1 MSRLSSANSGD
12 GSGARRRLQ
21 TTMKVTR
28 LELDGLLLI
37 EIDVHGDERGFFVER
52 FNIDR
57 FRAQGLPADFVQDN
71 HSRSRPGVVRGLHY
85 QHTPAQG
92 KLVGVTR
99 GRIFDVVLD
108 IRPDSPTYGQTESGE
123 LSDMNGRLLWIP
135 SGFAHGFCVLGDTP
149 ADLLYKVDVPYNPD
163 GEGGI
168 LWNDPDLAIAWPVQD
183 PIVSARDQ
191 TMPTFAEHR
200 LAQRPTVAPRGK
212 TSD

>member
-1 MSRLSSANSGD
+1 
-12 GSGARRRLQ
+12 
-21 TTMKVTR
+21 MKVTR

-123 LSDMNGRLLWIP
+123 LSDINGRLLWVP

-200 LAQRPTVAPRGK
+200 LVQRPTVAPRGK